1 MDGISQGEE
10 SANYAAWS
18 FVSRT
23 VVFKHSMAIG
33 LLTVAQAA
41 VPPLLAGGC
50 LFGLATIF
58 GVAAYNEHYLL
69 LTALIVVLG
78 AVLLQPKRSLTPQ
91 LIHGRLR
98 LAGLIAFRWLL
109 LLFVLLAIGYA
120 TKSSTVYSRR
130 VLLTWAVATPSILI
144 LASLLMHEALRRVLS
159 DPANARRS
167 VFVGYNEISLA
178 LARRLMSDSSAGLAV
193 SGFFDDR
200 APARLGSTPGMQL
213 CGGLKDIVHHV
224 KTHAIDVIFV
234 ALPVSH
240 LERVKQLLEELRD
253 TTVSIYYIPT
263 VFAFDSIQGGTSE
276 LLGVPLIALCET
288 PFHGYRGVSKRL
300 TDIIVA
306 TVTLILASP
315 LMILTALMVKV
326 SSKGPVIFKQ
336 RRYGLDGR
344 EIIIYKFRT
353 MRVTEDDG
361 PIRQAT
367 RDDARITPVGK
378 LLRRTS
384 IDELP
389 QLINV
394 LQGRMSLVGPRPH
407 AVAHNELYRKL
418 IKGYM
423 VRHKVPPGIT
433 GLAQVHGLRGET
445 TSVEQMEAR
454 VQYDLEY
461 LRNWSVL
468 LDLKILLK
476 TLSIVAR
483 GRNAY

>member
-1 MDGISQGEE
+1 
-10 SANYAAWS
+10 
-18 FVSRT
+18 VRT
-23 VVFKHSMAIG
+23 VVFKHSVAIG

-50 LFGLATIF
+50 LYVLARIY
-58 GVAAYNEHYLL
+58 GVPAYDQDYLL
-69 LTALIVVLG
+69 LTALVVVLG
-78 AVLLQPKRSLTPQ
+78 AVLLQPQRSLTPQ

-98 LAGLIAFRWLL
+98 IAGLIALRWLI

-130 VLLTWAVATPSILI
+130 ALFTWAIVTPGVLI
-144 LASLLMHEALRRVLS
+144 LANLLMHEALRRVLS

-167 VFVGYNEISLA
+167 VFVGYNDISLA
-178 LARRLMSDSSAGLAV
+178 LARRLMSNSSAGLTV

-200 APARLGSTPGMQL
+200 APARLGSNPGMEL
-213 CGGLKDIVHHV
+213 RGGLKDIVSHV
-224 KTHAIDVIFV
+224 KSHAIDVIFV

-240 LERVKQLLEELRD
+240 LGRVKQLLEDLRD
-253 TTVSIYYIPT
+253 TTVSIYYVPT

-300 TDIIVA
+300 TDMVVA
-306 TVTLILASP
+306 TAILVLALP
-315 LMILTALMVKV
+315 LMVLTAIFVKV
-326 SSKGPVIFKQ
+326 TSPGPAIFKQ

-353 MRVTEDDG
+353 MTVSEDNS

-367 RDDARITPVGK
+367 RDDVRVTAIGR

-384 IDELP
+384 LDELP
-389 QLINV
+389 QLVNV

-445 TSVEQMEAR
+445 TTVEQMEAR

-468 LDLKILLK
+468 LDLQILLK
-476 TLSIVAR
+476 TLTIVAR

>member
-1 MDGISQGEE
+1 ME
-10 SANYAAWS
+10 
-18 FVSRT
+18 
-23 VVFKHSMAIG
+23 
-33 LLTVAQAA
+33 
-41 VPPLLAGGC
+41 
-50 LFGLATIF
+50 
-58 GVAAYNEHYLL
+58 
-69 LTALIVVLG
+69 
-78 AVLLQPKRSLTPQ
+78 
-91 LIHGRLR
+91 
-98 LAGLIAFRWLL
+98 
-109 LLFVLLAIGYA
+109 
-120 TKSSTVYSRR
+120 
-130 VLLTWAVATPSILI
+130 
-144 LASLLMHEALRRVLS
+144 
-159 DPANARRS
+159 
-167 VFVGYNEISLA
+167 
-178 LARRLMSDSSAGLAV
+178 
-193 SGFFDDR
+193 
-200 APARLGSTPGMQL
+200 L
-213 CGGLKDIVHHV
+213 CGGLKDIVSHV

-240 LERVKQLLEELRD
+240 LGRVKQLLEDLRD
-253 TTVSIYYIPT
+253 TTVSIYYVPT

-300 TDIIVA
+300 TDMVVA
-306 TVTLILASP
+306 TSILVLASP
-315 LMILTALMVKV
+315 LMILTSILVKA
-326 SSKGPVIFKQ
+326 SSRGPAIFKQ

-353 MRVTEDDG
+353 MIVTEDIG
-361 PIRQAT
+361 PLSQAT
-367 RDDARITPVGK
+367 RDDARVTSIGR

-384 IDELP
+384 LDELP
-389 QLINV
+389 QLVNV

-423 VRHKVPPGIT
+423 VRHKAPPGIT

-445 TSVEQMEAR
+445 TTVEQMEAR

-476 TLSIVAR
+476 TLTIVAR

>member
-1 MDGISQGEE
+1 VD
-10 SANYAAWS
+10 
-18 FVSRT
+18 RT
-23 VVFKHSMAIG
+23 IVFKQSVGIG
-33 LLTVAQAA
+33 LLTLAQAL
-41 VPPLLAGGC
+41 VPPFLAAGC
-50 LFGLATIF
+50 LYVAAMMF
-58 GVAAYNEHYLL
+58 GVMFNQDFLI
-69 LTALIVVLG
+69 LTALVVVLG
-78 AVLLQPKRSLTPQ
+78 AVLLQPQRSLTPQ
-91 LIHGRLR
+91 ILNGRLR
-98 LAGLIAFRWLL
+98 LAGLIGLRWAI

-120 TKSSTVYSRR
+120 TKSSTIFSRR
-130 VLLTWAVATPSILI
+130 ALLTWATVTPVILI
-144 LASLLMHEALRRVLS
+144 IANLVIHEALRRVLS

-178 LARRLMSDSSAGLAV
+178 LARRLQSDSSAGLTV
-193 SGFFDDR
+193 VGFFDDR
-200 APARLGSTPGMQL
+200 GAARLGSTPGVQL
-213 CGGLKDIVHHV
+213 CGGLKDIVPHV
-224 KTHAIDVIFV
+224 KANGIDVIFV

-240 LERVKQLLEELRD
+240 LGRVKQLLEDLRD
-253 TTVSIYYIPT
+253 TTVSIYYVPT
-263 VFAFDSIQGGTSE
+263 IFAFDSIQGGTSE

-300 TDIIVA
+300 TDIVVA
-306 TVTLILASP
+306 TITLAVAAP
-315 LMILTALMVKV
+315 LMLLIALLVKF
-326 SSKGPVIFKQ
+326 SSRGPAIFKQ

-344 EIIIYKFRT
+344 EITVYKFRSMT
-353 MRVTEDDG
+353 VAEDSG

-367 RDDARITPVGK
+367 KDDARVTTIGRF
-378 LLRRTS
+378 LRRTS
-384 IDELP
+384 LDELP

-445 TSVEQMEAR
+445 STIEQMEAR

-461 LRNWSVL
+461 LRNWSVM

-476 TLSIVAR
+476 TLTIVAR

>member
-1 MDGISQGEE
+1 M
-10 SANYAAWS
+10 
-18 FVSRT
+18 SRT
-23 VVFKHSMAIG
+23 VVFKHSVAIG
-33 LLTVAQAA
+33 LLTLAQAV

-50 LFGLATIF
+50 LYLLVKLFG
-58 GVAAYNEHYLL
+58 AASDQDYWL
-69 LTALIVVLG
+69 LTALVIVLG
-78 AVLLQPKRSLTPQ
+78 AVLLQPERSLTPQ

-98 LAGLIAFRWLL
+98 LAGRIALRWLI

-120 TKSSTVYSRR
+120 TKSSTIYSRR
-130 VLLTWAVATPSILI
+130 ALLTWAVVTPVILI
-144 LASLLMHEALRRVLS
+144 FANLVMHEALRRVLS

-167 VFVGYNEISLA
+167 VFVGYNDISLA
-178 LARRLMSDSSAGLAV
+178 LARRLMNNSSAGLTV

-200 APARLGSTPGMQL
+200 APTRLGPTPGMEL
-213 CGGLKDIVHHV
+213 CGGFKDIVPHV

-240 LERVKQLLEELRD
+240 IERVKLLLEELRD
-253 TTVSIYYIPT
+253 TTVSIYYVPT
-263 VFAFDSIQGGTSE
+263 IFAFDSIQGGTSE

-288 PFHGYRGVSKRL
+288 PFHGYRGVGKRL
-300 TDIIVA
+300 TDMVVA
-306 TVTLILASP
+306 TATLILASP
-315 LMILTALMVKV
+315 VMILTAVLVRLT
-326 SSKGPVIFKQ
+326 SKGPIIFKQ

-353 MRVTEDDG
+353 MTVTEDNG

-367 RDDARITPVGK
+367 RDDARVTPIGR

-384 IDELP
+384 LDELP

-445 TSVEQMEAR
+445 TTIEQMEAR

-468 LDLKILLK
+468 LDLKILVK

-483 GRNAY
+483 GRNAH

>member
-1 MDGISQGEE
+1 VSL
-10 SANYAAWS
+10 YAARG

-23 VVFKHSMAIG
+23 VVFKHSVAIA
-33 LLTVAQAA
+33 LLTLAQA
-41 VPPLLAGGC
+41 VLPPMLAGGC
-50 LFGLATIF
+50 LYALVKIF
-58 GVAAYNEHYLL
+58 SLHGREQDYLF
-69 LTALIVVLG
+69 LTALVVVLG

-120 TKSSTVYSRR
+120 TKSSTIFSRR
-130 VLLTWAVATPSILI
+130 VLLTWAVATPGILI
-144 LASLLMHEALRRVLS
+144 FANLVMHEALRRVLS

-178 LARRLMSDSSAGLAV
+178 LARRLMSNTSAGLAV

-200 APARLGSTPGMQL
+200 APARLGSTPGIQL
-213 CGGLKDIVHHV
+213 CGGLKDIVRHV
-224 KTHAIDVIFV
+224 KTNAIDVIFV

-306 TVTLILASP
+306 TVTLIVASP
-315 LMILTALMVKV
+315 LMLLAAILVKM
-326 SSKGPVIFKQ
+326 SSRGSIIFKQ

-353 MRVTEDDG
+353 MTVTEDTG

-367 RDDARITPVGK
+367 RGDARVTAVGR

-384 IDELP
+384 LDELP
-389 QLINV
+389 QLVNV

-445 TSVEQMEAR
+445 TSVELMEAR

-468 LDLKILLK
+468 LDFQILLK

>member
-1 MDGISQGEE
+1 M
-10 SANYAAWS
+10 
-18 FVSRT
+18 RT
-23 VVFKHSMAIG
+23 VVFKHSVAIG
-33 LLTVAQAA
+33 LLTVAQAV

-50 LFGLATIF
+50 LYILARIY
-58 GVAAYNEHYLL
+58 GVPAYDQDYLL
-69 LTALIVVLG
+69 LTALVVVLG
-78 AVLLQPKRSLTPQ
+78 AVLLQPQRSLTPQ

-98 LAGLIAFRWLL
+98 ISGLIALRWLI

-130 VLLTWAVATPSILI
+130 ALLTWAVATPGILI
-144 LASLLMHEALRRVLS
+144 LANLVMLEALRRVLS

-167 VFVGYNEISLA
+167 VFVGYNDISLA
-178 LARRLMSDSSAGLAV
+178 LARRLMSNSSAGLTV

-200 APARLGSTPGMQL
+200 APARLGSNPGMEL
-213 CGGLKDIVHHV
+213 CGGLKDIVSHV

-240 LERVKQLLEELRD
+240 LGRVKQLLEDLRD
-253 TTVSIYYIPT
+253 TTVSIYYVPT

-300 TDIIVA
+300 TDMVVA
-306 TVTLILASP
+306 TSILVLASP
-315 LMILTALMVKV
+315 LMILTSILVKA
-326 SSKGPVIFKQ
+326 SSRGPAIFKQ

-353 MRVTEDDG
+353 MIVTEDIG

-367 RDDARITPVGK
+367 RDDARVTSIGR

-384 IDELP
+384 LDELP
-389 QLINV
+389 QLVNV

-445 TSVEQMEAR
+445 TTVEQMEAR

-476 TLSIVAR
+476 TLTIVAR

>member
-1 MDGISQGEE
+1 M
-10 SANYAAWS
+10 
-18 FVSRT
+18 SRT
-23 VVFKHSMAIG
+23 VVFKHSVAIG
-33 LLTVAQAA
+33 LLTVAQAI

-50 LFGLATIF
+50 LYAVVNLIGAP
-58 GVAAYNEHYLL
+58 ASDKDYML
-69 LTALIVVLG
+69 LTALVVVLG
-78 AVLLQPKRSLTPQ
+78 AVLLQPQRSLTPQ

-98 LAGLIAFRWLL
+98 LAGLVAMRWLI
-109 LLFVLLAIGYA
+109 LLFVLLVIGYA

-130 VLLTWAVATPSILI
+130 ALLTWAVVTPGILVFANI
-144 LASLLMHEALRRVLS
+144 VMHEALRRVLS
-159 DPANARRS
+159 DPANARRA
-167 VFVGYNEISLA
+167 VFVGYNDISLA
-178 LARRLMSDSSAGLAV
+178 LAGRLMSNSSAGLRV

-200 APARLGSTPGMQL
+200 APTRLGSTPGMQL
-213 CGGLKDIVHHV
+213 CGGLKDIVRHV

-240 LERVKQLLEELRD
+240 IERVKLLLEELRD
-253 TTVSIYYIPT
+253 TTVSIYYVPT
-263 VFAFDSIQGGTSE
+263 IFAFDSIQGGTSE

-288 PFHGYRGVSKRL
+288 PFHGYRGVGKRV
-300 TDIIVA
+300 TDMVLA
-306 TVTLILASP
+306 TATLLLMSP
-315 LMILTALMVKV
+315 LMILIAVLVGV

-344 EIIIYKFRT
+344 EIIVYKFRT
-353 MRVTEDDG
+353 MTVTEDNG

-367 RDDARITPVGK
+367 RDDARVTSVGR
-378 LLRRTS
+378 LLRRAS
-384 IDELP
+384 LDELP

-445 TSVEQMEAR
+445 ATIEQMEAR

-468 LDLKILLK
+468 LDLKILVK

-483 GRNAY
+483 GHNAH

>member
-1 MDGISQGEE
+1 M
-10 SANYAAWS
+10 
-18 FVSRT
+18 SRT
-23 VVFKHSMAIG
+23 VVFKHSLGVG
-33 LLTVAQAA
+33 LLTLAQAI
-41 VPPLLAGGC
+41 VQPLLAAGC
-50 LFGLATIF
+50 LFITATLFNIPF
-58 GVAAYNEHYLL
+58 DQHFLL
-69 LTALIVVLG
+69 LTALVVVLG
-78 AVLLQPKRSLTPQ
+78 AALLQPQRSLTPQ
-91 LIHGRLR
+91 LIHGRWR
-98 LAGLIAFRWLL
+98 LAGLIALRWLI
-109 LLFVLLAIGYA
+109 LLFVLLALGYA
-120 TKSSTVYSRR
+120 TKSSTGFSRR
-130 VLLTWAVATPSILI
+130 VVLTWAVVTPVILI
-144 LASLLMHEALRRVLS
+144 IAGLVMYEALRRVLS

-178 LARRLMSDSSAGLAV
+178 LARRLMGNTSAGITV

-200 APARLGSTPGMQL
+200 AAARLGSTPGVQL
-213 CGGLKDIVHHV
+213 CGGLKDIVRHV
-224 KTHAIDVIFV
+224 KAHAIDVIFV

-240 LERVKQLLEELRD
+240 LGRVKQLLEDLRD
-253 TTVSIYYIPT
+253 TTVSIYYVPT

-300 TDIIVA
+300 TDMVVA
-306 TVTLILASP
+306 SIALLVAIP
-315 LMILTALMVKV
+315 LMIVVAFLIKV
-326 SSKGPVIFKQ
+326 SSRGAVIFRQ

-353 MRVTEDDG
+353 MTVMEDDNG
-361 PIRQAT
+361 SIRQAT
-367 RDDARITPVGK
+367 RDDSRVTAIGR

-384 IDELP
+384 LDELP
-389 QLINV
+389 QLVNV